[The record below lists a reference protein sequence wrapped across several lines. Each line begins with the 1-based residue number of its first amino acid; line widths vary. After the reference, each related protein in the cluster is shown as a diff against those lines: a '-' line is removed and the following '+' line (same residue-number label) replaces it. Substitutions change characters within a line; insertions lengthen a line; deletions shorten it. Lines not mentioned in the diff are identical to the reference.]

1 MNTESTFPSTKAEAL
16 TMLYLTQRDLSRLS
30 PEALVDAYSDA
41 FKRIEKQIEKTDAK
55 PARYSMDLV

>member
-16 TMLYLTQRDLSRLS
+16 TMLYLSRRDISRLS
-30 PEALVDAYSDA
+30 PEGLADAYNDA
-41 FKRIEKQIEKTDAK
+41 FKRIEKQIEKNDAK